1 MRARAIALTLCT
13 VATMGLASCSKPT
26 PGVTVW
32 TGTASVQ
39 QDATCW
45 APDSTAMSAV
55 AQCIQQAIN
64 DPNIQVP
71 TIAVTPGDVI
81 GINVD
86 NEIAEAGWMP
96 SVSQQGLAPATLTQD
111 YFRFTYPSLNTPAQ
125 GFLLTITAH
134 GQDEN
139 SSRGLWLFRLVPSGT
154 Q

>member
-32 TGTASVQ
+32 TGDTSVQ
-39 QDATCW
+39 QDAVCW
-45 APDSTAMSAV
+45 APDSTALSAIS
-55 AQCIQQAIN
+55 QCIQQAVS

-71 TIAVTPGDVI
+71 TIPVTPGQVI

-86 NEIAEAGWMP
+86 GEIADAGWTP
-96 SVSQQGLAPATLTQD
+96 SVSQQSLAPSTLHQN
-111 YFRFTYPSLNTPAQ
+111 YYRFDYPSIDTPAQ

-134 GQDEN
+134 GQDDS

-154 Q
+154 L